1 MASKWNCKCKLL
13 SFGTINKKFIII
25 IIQVFVNLGS
35 NIIKRQSL
43 FFQETNEHPIVF
55 CVTNSLGLCLSFIL
69 LLIYKKRNKKKIRSD
84 IEQNNLITL
93 AAPNQQKVV
102 SISIIEKFL
111 LFSLVA
117 GIDYLSMTIA
127 ALFWSGNVN
136 YINDWPIII
145 IFMALFS
152 YLILKV
158 KLYKHHYLSMI
169 TIIILGILYNLM
181 MNVFTK
187 ENMSN
192 NYQFFIAFFIT
203 EIINA
208 FIYFLYKYYMLIK
221 FLISFEILFY
231 QGLIELLFGIITL
244 IITTSIDKEDNFFVF
259 CKDLNNDEYKPKQ
272 ILLCVALIVVNFLN
286 TSLVITIIDYFSPFY
301 TFLSNALSDFLFFF
315 LYLYEYHLI
324 AQGEPLEAYV
334 IILCVLFL
342 ILCIFMTLVYIE
354 IIQLNFCGLS
364 NMTIKNIQLRAQL
377 DSLTD
382 AGKTE
387 DDKRGIDTKGN
398 EYTIELMEDN
408 SMDKLNI
415 DNYSLSLNE

>member
-1 MASKWNCKCKLL
+1 MVSKCKCKCKSL
-13 SFGTINKKFIII
+13 SLGTISKKFIFI
-25 IIQVFVNLGS
+25 IIQIIVNFGLMA
-35 NIIKRQSL
+35 IKRQSQ
-43 FFQETNEHPIVF
+43 FFQETNRHPIVY
-55 CVTNSLGLCLSFIL
+55 CITYSLGLCLSFIL
-69 LLIYKKRNKKKIRSD
+69 LLIYKKRNKKIIHSD
-84 IEQNNLITL
+84 VEQNNLIT
-93 AAPNQQKVV
+93 APIQQKVV

-117 GIDYLSMTIA
+117 GLDYLSMAIS
-127 ALFWSGNVN
+127 ALFWTNKAK

-158 KLYKHHYLSMI
+158 KLYRHHYVSMF
-169 TIIILGILYNLM
+169 TIIILGMLYNILM
-181 MNVFTK
+181 EVFDP
-187 ENMSN
+187 ENMKK
-192 NYQFFIAFFIT
+192 NYEFFIAFFCT

-208 FIYFLYKYYMLIK
+208 FIFFLYKYYMLIK

-315 LYLYEYHLI
+315 LYLYELQNQEEKI
-324 AQGEPLEAYV
+324 ILEAYV

-342 ILCIFMTLVYIE
+342 ILCIFMILVYIE

-382 AGKTE
+382 AGKSE
-387 DDKRGIDTKGN
+387 DDKKGIDSKGN

-408 SMDKLNI
+408 SMDMASINSKNTFL
-415 DNYSLSLNE
+415 DE

>member
-244 IITTSIDKEDNFFVF
+244 IITTSIKKVDNFFTF
-259 CKDLNNDEYKPKQ
+259 CDALNEDTKKPKQ
-272 ILLCVALIVVNFLN
+272 ILLFVALIVITFLN
-286 TSLVITIIDYFSPFY
+286 TSLIITIIDYFSPFY
-301 TFLSNALSDFLFFF
+301 IFLTNALSDFFFFF
-315 LYLYEYHLI
+315 LLI
-324 AQGEPLEAYV
+324 EDIGKINKNLPTPIL
-334 IILCVLFL
+334 IILSIVFL
-342 ILCIFMTLVYIE
+342 VLCIFMILVYIE

-382 AGKTE
+382 LEKSE

>member
-221 FLISFEILFY
+221 FLIS
-231 QGLIELLFGIITL
+231 Q
-244 IITTSIDKEDNFFVF
+244 
-259 CKDLNNDEYKPKQ
+259 Q
-272 ILLCVALIVVNFLN
+272 
-286 TSLVITIIDYFSPFY
+286 
-301 TFLSNALSDFLFFF
+301 
-315 LYLYEYHLI
+315 
-324 AQGEPLEAYV
+324 
-334 IILCVLFL
+334 VL
-342 ILCIFMTLVYIE
+342 
-354 IIQLNFCGLS
+354 
-364 NMTIKNIQLRAQL
+364 K
-377 DSLTD
+377 
-382 AGKTE
+382 K
-387 DDKRGIDTKGN
+387 
-398 EYTIELMEDN
+398 
-408 SMDKLNI
+408 
-415 DNYSLSLNE
+415 